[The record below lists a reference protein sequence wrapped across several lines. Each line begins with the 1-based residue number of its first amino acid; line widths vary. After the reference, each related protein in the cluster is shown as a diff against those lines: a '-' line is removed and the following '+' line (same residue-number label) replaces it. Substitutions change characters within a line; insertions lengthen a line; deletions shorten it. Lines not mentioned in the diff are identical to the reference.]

1 MKTIRKILLA
11 VLCACLLL
19 TGCSS
24 GEAAMTFGKT
34 QISENVFRYWLSYYK
49 NIFLNTYKDIDNTA
63 ESFAMVLENGQTAEE
78 YLYNQTVENV
88 QMTLICM
95 ELFRQNGL
103 SLSSALE
110 EQIDDYVDDILKEY
124 ADGNKKTLNA
134 ALSVYGVNMNM
145 LREIYRDQEKSGVL
159 FDYMYGTNGTTPVTE
174 EEYTAY
180 YEDNY
185 CHIRHI
191 YVNNQY
197 YYVTDENGNS
207 VSSSESSGLQV
218 NDTIVRINGMRI
230 YTDTDL
236 SYKLQY
242 TNDNDFTVDVR
253 RNGEIVTLEHVRFED
268 TATTGRL
275 DFWVYGQKPTVGSV
289 LSYAAKNTYS
299 IARMT
304 WVCFLDLIRG
314 NVGFHDMSGP
324 VGIVNAIGEA
334 ATLGETLRE
343 HVLSLLSLSTLV
355 TINLGFCNLLPL
367 PALDGGRLVFLIIE
381 AIRRKP
387 IKPEHEGMVHLVGM
401 GLLMLLML
409 AVTYNDIVRLIQ

>member
-1 MKTIRKILLA
+1 MVKIILAILVLGIIVAIHEFGHFAIAKLCGIRVNQFAIGMGTAILKKKWGETEYSLRLLPIGGFCSMEGEDEASEDSRAFNHKSVPRRMAVVVAGAVMNLLLGFILL
-11 VLCACLLL
+11 VIT
-19 TGCSS
+19 TGM
-24 GEAAMTFGKT
+24 GDAITT
-34 QISENVFRYWLSYYK
+34 TTISRF
-49 NIFLNTYKDIDNTA
+49 
-63 ESFAMVLENGQTAEE
+63 
-78 YLYNQTVENV
+78 
-88 QMTLICM
+88 
-95 ELFRQNGL
+95 
-103 SLSSALE
+103 
-110 EQIDDYVDDILKEY
+110 
-124 ADGNKKTLNA
+124 
-134 ALSVYGVNMNM
+134 
-145 LREIYRDQEKSGVL
+145 
-159 FDYMYGTNGTTPVTE
+159 
-174 EEYTAY
+174 
-180 YEDNY
+180 
-185 CHIRHI
+185 H
-191 YVNNQY
+191 
-197 YYVTDENGNS
+197 TDENGNS